1 VRFHPCGQNKKRP
14 SGPRFAQKV
23 YGPAL
28 QPRRL
33 HRLPREKPRLSK
45 HGLRRCY
52 LRFFSQRWF
61 ASVQEVLQ
69 ADWHEVWHS
78 PQPVFALF
86 AFNVPFTMVLTCF
99 IPLSSVCL
107 VFT

>member
-1 VRFHPCGQNKKRP
+1 MYTVVRHNPAPPAIPAPVPGRGEAQN
-14 SGPRFAQKV
+14 
-23 YGPAL
+23 
-28 QPRRL
+28 
-33 HRLPREKPRLSK
+33 
-45 HGLRRCY
+45 Y

-78 PQPVFALF
+78 PQPVFSLF